1 MSLTRVS
8 PALFQVSNNITS
20 VTVGGSANTVS
31 LTFDSNGVITGASNN
46 ALSVANTQITGLIQ
60 AAQIGSANATLV
72 TSGTLPGARLPAGSV
87 LQVGVATFDGY
98 VSASVTGTVPTTITF
113 GYQLFSLSFT
123 PVSATSTILVQ
134 TSTVSAAETSNLCNL
149 LWLALWDG
157 STFIAAN
164 SGSAPP
170 TSFTGSLNAG
180 YYTLNNSYP
189 SGSTS
194 TRTIQVRIGTDGG
207 TQTILINGN
216 ANGDGAF
223 TGSSA
228 RIQMTVWEIA
238 A

>member
-1 MSLTRVS
+1 MSS
-8 PALFQVSNNITS
+8 I
-20 VTVGGSANTVS
+20 
-31 LTFDSNGVITGASNN
+31 
-46 ALSVANTQITGLIQ
+46 SVAGDSSGSITI
-60 AAQIGSANATLV
+60 AAPAVAG
-72 TSGTLPGARLPAGSV
+72 SGTLTLPVATDTLAGIAATQTLTNKTLVAPALGTPASGNLVNCTGIPAASGSV
-87 LQVGVATFDGY
+87 IQVKTSTFDGY

-134 TSTVSAAETSNLCNL
+134 TSTVSAGETSNDCNQ

-164 SGSAPP
+164 SGTVSSS
-170 TSFTGSLNAG
+170 SFASNLNAG

-194 TRTIQVRIGTDGG
+194 ARTIQVRIGTDGG
-207 TQTILINGN
+207 TQTIQINGN
-216 ANGDGAF
+216 ANGVL